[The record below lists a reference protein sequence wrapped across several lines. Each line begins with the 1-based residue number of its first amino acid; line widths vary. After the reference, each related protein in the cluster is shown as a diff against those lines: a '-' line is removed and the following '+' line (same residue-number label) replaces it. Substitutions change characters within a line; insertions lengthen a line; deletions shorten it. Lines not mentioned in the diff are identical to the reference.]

1 MYTIAS
7 LKAEYKTLAAAKVAH
22 NIKASG
28 WVALVD
34 KLNNPPIVN
43 PPIAKPTI
51 KGLQAQITELKAENK
66 DLKQQ
71 LIAAQNTESDY
82 FVSPDAEIVYSIIK
96 LDGEQRLKALGI
108 NRTHYKNPDKAKK
121 WRNDLA
127 MKIHPDKCAHPHAGK
142 AMDEITALYD
152 NMVGA

>member
-1 MYTIAS
+1 MYTVAS
-7 LKAEYKTLAAAKVAH
+7 LKAEHKTLAAAKAFHKLKASSWAALVEKLNPQP
-22 NIKASG
+22 NIKE
-28 WVALVD
+28 
-34 KLNNPPIVN
+34 
-43 PPIAKPTI
+43 
-51 KGLQAQITELKAENK
+51 LQAQIVKLEAENAS
-66 DLKQQ
+66 LKQQ
-71 LIAAQNTESDY
+71 LIAAQNIESDY

-108 NRTHYKNPDKAKK
+108 NRTHYKNSDKAKK

>member
-1 MYTIAS
+1 MYTVVS
-7 LKAEYKTLAAAKVAH
+7 LKAEHKTLAAAKAFH
-22 NIKASG
+22 KLKAIS
-28 WVALVD
+28 WAALVE
-34 KLNNPPIVN
+34 KLNPSPIE
-43 PPIAKPTI
+43 PTI
-51 KGLQAQITELKAENK
+51 KELQTQVTQLKAENAS
-66 DLKQQ
+66 LKQQ

-108 NRTHYKNPDKAKK
+108 NRTHYKNSDKAKK

>member
-1 MYTIAS
+1 MYTVAS
-7 LKAEYKTLAAAKVAH
+7 LKAEHKTLAAAKAAL
-22 NIKASG
+22 NLKATSWAG
-28 WVALVD
+28 LVE
-34 KLNNPPIVN
+34 KLNTVTSQEPSIRE
-43 PPIAKPTI
+43 
-51 KGLQAQITELKAENK
+51 LQAQIAKLEAENAS
-66 DLKQQ
+66 LKQQ
-71 LIAAQNTESDY
+71 LVAAQNTDSDY

-96 LDGEQRLKALGI
+96 LDGDQRLKALGI
-108 NRTHYKNPDKAKK
+108 NRSHYKNSDKAKK

>member
-1 MYTIAS
+1 MYTVVS
-7 LKAEYKTLAAAKVAH
+7 LKAEHKTLAAAKAFH
-22 NIKASG
+22 GKKASS
-28 WVALVD
+28 WVALVE
-34 KLNNPPIVN
+34 KLNPQPN
-43 PPIAKPTI
+43 I
-51 KGLQAQITELKAENK
+51 KELQAQIAKLEAENAS
-66 DLKQQ
+66 LKQQ
-71 LIAAQNTESDY
+71 LAAAQNTESDY

-108 NRTHYKNPDKAKK
+108 NKSHFKDSDKAKK

-127 MKIHPDKCAHPHAGK
+127 MKVHPDKCAHPHAAK

>member
-1 MYTIAS
+1 MYTVAS
-7 LKAEYKTLAAAKVAH
+7 LKTEHKTLAAAKAFHKFKASSWAALVEKLNPQP
-22 NIKASG
+22 NIKE
-28 WVALVD
+28 LQTQ
-34 KLNNPPIVN
+34 
-43 PPIAKPTI
+43 IAK
-51 KGLQAQITELKAENK
+51 LEAENAS
-66 DLKQQ
+66 LKQL
-71 LIAAQNTESDY
+71 LIAAQNTDSDY
-82 FVSPDAEIVYSIIK
+82 FVSPTAEIVYSIVK

-108 NRTHYKNPDKAKK
+108 NRTHYKNSDKAKK